1 MLVDFTTATSL
12 ISFAGASAVGTTL
25 LVNGPLYAN
34 GLTKLP
40 TAITSPA
47 ALNTTYSANVT
58 QALQAWSSGAYAN
71 NGFVVQSQVANLLR
85 VNGDAA
91 TTVANRPILSV
102 TYVTNGTT
110 TSFKNG
116 VNGYVGFTGI
126 TTQHPADGVLATTQI
141 TATSTKVTLDGATGN
156 SLPGNIAS
164 PDWLGLLKVGNIFGS
179 AKSQVPTRATVSKAW
194 FVVNTG
200 TGSNDQSGGPYNM
213 YRMITAWDTTSTY
226 DSLSTVG
233 GPYLGP
239 ISGTDYLAAG
249 VTSSPSSLPQ
259 GANSLFD
266 ITADITAW
274 KNGTANN
281 GWLFRTRTSTD
292 GWAFNGPGA
301 ADVNKRPELQVSY
314 VVDPLRWKGDISAV
328 WDAGSA
334 VGTGGTNN

>member
-292 GWAFNGPGA
+292 GWAFNGRA
-301 ADVNKRPELQVSY
+301 RPMS
-314 VVDPLRWKGDISAV
+314 ISV
-328 WDAGSA
+328 R
-334 VGTGGTNN
+334 NYR